1 MKKIFLTC
9 LLSAICT
16 LTSFAVD
23 YSGTCG
29 TNLTWELTDGVLT
42 ISGTGAMDDYSGA
55 TAPWITYINGNV
67 SIVIEEGVTTIGK
80 NAFIGTNN
88 IQINSISLPST
99 LLSIGE
105 GAFLSNNSLLSVIIP
120 NNVTEIGQS
129 AFQACTNLSSVMIGN
144 SVTKIGNFAFVNC
157 KKITSIIIPNS
168 VTSIGQSAFSQCFYL
183 SEISIG
189 SNVKSIQEGCFQD
202 CIRLNSVEIPNSV
215 ISIGDA
221 CFSGNT
227 QLSVVHIGTGIQSIG
242 MSAFYHCYNFKELY
256 IDAETPPSLNYS
268 FWETGLEKVYVP
280 CNSVTAYESSSWG
293 SYTIIGLGGN
303 CESKPQSNS
312 KFWNMS
318 DAAFNSL
325 GTISSTTTVD
335 GLTIHASSSKNV
347 VIDESIQEIDG
358 QSFTHRLKFGGT
370 GSNDARC
377 LSFHVDGDCDIDV
390 YLMSASGSAD
400 RTLNVDKGSFG
411 SSLQQIDAPASAIT
425 KGSIHYTGGATT
437 IYLYSPNSGVN
448 IYAIRVTYGGNQEGM
463 EDVHIKPQDEA
474 HKILHNGQIFILRG
488 DKTYTLQGQEVK

>member
-16 LTSFAVD
+16 LTTFAVD

-67 SIVIEEGVTTIGK
+67 SVVIEEGVTTIGK

-168 VTSIGQSAFSQCFYL
+168 VTSIGQSAFSQCFDL

-189 SNVKSIQEGCFQD
+189 SNVKSIQKGCFQD

-256 IDAETPPSLNYS
+256 IDAETPPILNYS

-280 CNSVTAYESSSWG
+280 CNSVEAYEGW
-293 SYTIIGLGGN
+293 SYTIIGIGENCGN
-303 CESKPQSNS
+303 TPQPDNS
-312 KFWNMS
+312 KFWNIS
-318 DAAFNSL
+318 DATFNSL
-325 GTISSTTTVD
+325 GTISSTKTVD

-347 VIDESIQEIDG
+347 VIDESAQEIDG
-358 QSFTHRLKFGGT
+358 LSFTHRLKFGGT
-370 GSNDARC
+370 GSSDARC
-377 LSFHVDGDCDIDV
+377 LSFHVDGDCDIDI

-411 SSLQQIDAPASAIT
+411 SSLQQIPAYGSTIS
-425 KGSIHYTGGATT
+425 KGTVHYVGEATT
-437 IYLYSPNSGVN
+437 IYLYSPSSGVN
-448 IYAIRVTYGGNQEGM
+448 IYAIRVTYGGNQEGI
-463 EDVHIKPQDEA
+463 DDLYVQPQENTY
-474 HKILHNGQIFILRG
+474 KILRDGQIYILRG